1 MIVWGQ
7 TPSSAPPSE
16 ARCAGT
22 VNRLGTRLA
31 TSNARIARIAR
42 IARNRGRMRP
52 RLARFV
58 VLLAAILLSRRPTSA
73 ASRMKIVNYS

>member
-42 IARNRGRMRP
+42 NRGRMRP
-52 RLARFV
+52 PLTRFV